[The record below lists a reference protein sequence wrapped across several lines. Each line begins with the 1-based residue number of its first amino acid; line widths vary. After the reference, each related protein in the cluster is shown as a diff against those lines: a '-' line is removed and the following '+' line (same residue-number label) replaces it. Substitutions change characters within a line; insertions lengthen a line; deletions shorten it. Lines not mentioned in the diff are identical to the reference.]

1 MKMTGNTVLITGGGS
16 GIGRALAE
24 ALHQRGNKVIIAGR
38 RKSHLQAVVEANPDM
53 DFIELDV
60 REVRSI
66 EAAAKTLIAK
76 YPKLNVLFNN
86 AGIMLADDLSTNIDD
101 DQAVNIVET
110 NLLGPIRLTGAL
122 IEHLKKQE
130 TALILNNSSI
140 LGFVPLSFVGVYS
153 ATKAAMHSYSLS
165 LRNKL
170 AVTSVSVQEIVPPW
184 VRTELMNSQ
193 DQELAMPLDDFISE
207 TITALESDAPEVL
220 VERARAFRENVG
232 PKEHAFVDQFN
243 QQILAIFS

>member
-24 ALHQRGNKVIIAGR
+24 ALHQLGNEVIIAGR
-38 RKSHLQAVVEANPDM
+38 RKRHLQAVVEANPGM
-53 DFIELDV
+53 EFIALDV
-60 REVRSI
+60 RDAKGI
-66 EAAAKTLIAK
+66 AASAKTLIAK
-76 YPKLNVLFNN
+76 YPKLNILFNN
-86 AGIMLADDLSTNIDD
+86 AGIMLADDLSANIDD

-130 TALILNNSSI
+130 NALILNNSSI
-140 LGFVPLSFVGVYS
+140 LGYVPLSFVGVYS
-153 ATKAAMHSYSLS
+153 ATKAAIHSYSLS

-170 AVTSVSVQEIVPPW
+170 AGTSVRVQEIVPPW

-193 DQELAMPLDDFISE
+193 DQILAMPLDDFISE
-207 TITALESDAPEVL
+207 TITALESEAPEVL

-232 PKEHAFVDQFN
+232 PNEHAFVDQFN